1 MSFPDDALE
10 TFVALSAV
18 LTGFERVDLYGTGQ
32 ADAYWQTV
40 VGAVGDE
47 NAAVLLATAT
57 AIQRASG
64 DDLDALERATRQ
76 DILAS
81 ARLGP
86 MARNIIQLWYL
97 GTWFQM
103 PATWSAEYGVHVA
116 DTTRIVSA
124 EAYQQSLVYDVM
136 RAHPPGAKQPGYSSW
151 HTPPEP
157 YGKKLPPAQDTPE
170 RGQ

>member
-1 MSFPDDALE
+1 MSTSDDAPE

-32 ADAYWQTV
+32 TAPYWQTV
-40 VGAVGDE
+40 REAVGDD
-47 NAAVLLATAT
+47 NAAALLATAA
-57 AIQRASG
+57 AILERCG
-64 DDLDALERATRQ
+64 DDLDALEVATRQ

-103 PATWSAEYGVHVA
+103 PATWSAEYGVHVS
-116 DTTRIVSA
+116 DTTRIVSP

-136 RAHPPGAKQPGYSSW
+136 RAHPPGAKQPGYGSW
-151 HTPPEP
+151 HTAPEP
-157 YGKKLPPAQDTPE
+157 YGKQPPSAPNTAE
-170 RGQ
+170 KGQ